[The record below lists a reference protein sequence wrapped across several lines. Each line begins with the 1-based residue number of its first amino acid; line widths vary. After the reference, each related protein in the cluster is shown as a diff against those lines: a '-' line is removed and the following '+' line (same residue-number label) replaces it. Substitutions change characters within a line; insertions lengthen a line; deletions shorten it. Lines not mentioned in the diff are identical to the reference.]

1 MTVTAAVLEELKAA
15 VGSQCVSNAEEKLM
29 VYSFDSTFQEHKPEV
44 VVKPHT
50 AREVAAV
57 VKIAAAHH
65 VRRSGGAAGRYFA
78 GNDCFSAYCGIEC
91 R

>member
-15 VGSQCVSNAEEKLM
+15 VGSQYVSNGEEKLM

-50 AREVAAV
+50 AGEVAAV
-57 VKIAAAHH
+57 VKIAAPIMF
-65 VRRSGGAAGRYFA
+65 R
-78 GNDCFSAYCGIEC
+78 
-91 R
+91 